1 MRGKPDL
8 QTVMLCLSKLEA
20 QIADQ
25 RRLVD
30 VLRDLGDVPEA
41 DKAALRLAS
50 LEESFD
56 AVFLYRKLLEEEL
69 GRQGRMH

>member
-8 QTVMLCLSKLEA
+8 QAVLTCLSRLEG

-30 VLRDLGDVPEA
+30 VLRQLGDVPEA
-41 DKAALRLAS
+41 EKAALRLTS

-56 AVFLYRKLLEEEL
+56 AVFLYRKLLEEEMS
-69 GRQGRMH
+69 RQKRSH